1 MSNAAQPVWDHAHF
15 DPGRVALRDARGAWS
30 YRALRD
36 RARLVGGAL
45 LRAGVIAGDRVLFI
59 APSVPEFVA
68 VYYGIHAAGAI
79 AVTANTMSTTPELE
93 YIGGDAGVKLVI
105 GWTGV
110 EVAPRAAAAK
120 LGVPYWPL
128 RAGLAGLGTP
138 LPLIDPHPTDDN
150 DTAAILYTSGTTGR
164 PKGAE
169 LTHGNLIAGA
179 SIFVGVHGL
188 TPDDRLGTALPL
200 FHAYGQVCVMATAL
214 CAGSSLSL
222 LAQFDAESMVAMLR
236 RDELTFLAGV
246 PTMWNGML
254 HASGDSSPSDFAS
267 LRIAASGGAALPVEV
282 SRAFENRFGCRIL
295 EGYGLTE
302 STAAALFHGP
312 DRPRKPGSIG
322 VALPR
327 CEVQIRDERGAE
339 LSAGEV
345 GELYFRG
352 PVVMKGYWNR
362 PEETAEVLQDGWL
375 RTGDLGLKD
384 ADGDVRIVGRKK
396 DLVIRGGYN
405 VYPLEVEEV
414 LYQHP
419 DIVEAA
425 VIGIPDEHYGEEV
438 AAVVVLRDGAT
449 PDAPA
454 LRDWAKERLSA
465 YKVPHLIVYAQELPK
480 SATGKVLKRAIDR
493 NSIRAAA
500 EPMVAGVERPFGR

>member
-1 MSNAAQPVWDHAHF
+1 MSNAAHPVWDYAQSG
-15 DPGRVALRDARGAWS
+15 PERVALRDAGGSWS
-30 YRALRD
+30 YRTLRD
-36 RARLVGGAL
+36 GARVVGGAL
-45 LRAGVIAGDRVLFI
+45 LRAGVNAGDRVLFV

-68 VYYGIHAAGAI
+68 VHYGIHAAGAI

-93 YIGGDAGVKLVI
+93 YIGDDAGVKLVI
-105 GWTGV
+105 GWSGV
-110 EVAPRAAAAK
+110 EVAPQAAAAK

-128 RAGLAGLGTP
+128 RHGLAGIGAPVP
-138 LPLIDPHPTDDN
+138 LVEPHPTDDE
-150 DTAAILYTSGTTGR
+150 DTAAILYTSGTTGK
-164 PKGAE
+164 PKGVE

-179 SIFVGVHGL
+179 SIFVTVHGL
-188 TPDDRLGTALPL
+188 TPEDRLGTALPL

-214 CAGSSLSL
+214 RAGSSLSL
-222 LAQFDAESMVAMLR
+222 LPRFDAESMVAMLR

-254 HASGDSSPSDFAS
+254 HASGDSNQSDFAS

-282 SRAFENRFGCRIL
+282 SRAFEDRFGCRIL

-312 DRPRKPGSIG
+312 DRPRKPGSVG
-322 VALPR
+322 VALPG
-327 CEVQIRDERGAE
+327 CEVRIRDEQGTE

-352 PVVMKGYWNR
+352 PVVMRRYWNR
-362 PEETAEVLQDGWL
+362 PEATAEVLQDGWL
-375 RTGDLGLKD
+375 RTGDLGLVD

-419 DIVEAA
+419 DIMEVA
-425 VIGIPDEHYGEEV
+425 VIGIPDDHYGEEV
-438 AAVVVLRDGAT
+438 AAVVVLRGGAR
-449 PDAPA
+449 PDTPA

-465 YKVPHLIVYAQELPK
+465 YKVPHLIVYAPELPK
-480 SATGKVLKRAIDR
+480 GATGKVLKHAIDR
-493 NSIRAAA
+493 GSIRAAA
-500 EPMVAGVERPFGR
+500 EQTVASPE

>member
-1 MSNAAQPVWDHAHF
+1 MSNAAQPVWDYAES
-15 DPGRVALRDARGAWS
+15 DPERVALRDAGELWS
-30 YRALRD
+30 YRTLRD

-45 LRAGVIAGDRVLFI
+45 LRAGIRAGDRVLFV

-93 YIGGDAGVKLVI
+93 YVGADSGVRLVI
-105 GWTGV
+105 GWAGV
-110 EVAPRAAAAK
+110 EVAPRAAAVK

-128 RAGLAGLGTP
+128 RPGLTGFGASVRLVH
-138 LPLIDPHPTDDN
+138 PHPTADE

-214 CAGSSLSL
+214 YAGSSLSL
-222 LAQFDAESMVAMLR
+222 LAQFNAESLVAMLR
-236 RDELTFLAGV
+236 RDQLTFLAGV

-254 HASGDSSPSDFAS
+254 HASGDSHPADFAG
-267 LRIAASGGAALPVEV
+267 LRIAASGGAALPIEV
-282 SRAFENRFGCRIL
+282 SRAFESRFGCRIL

-312 DRPRKPGSIG
+312 DRPRKAGSVG

-327 CEVQIRDERGAE
+327 CEIQIRDDASAE
-339 LSAGEV
+339 LPAGEV

-362 PEETAEVLQDGWL
+362 PDATAEVLQDGWL

-384 ADGDVRIVGRKK
+384 SDGDVRIVGRKK

-425 VIGIPDEHYGEEV
+425 VVGIPDQHYGEEV
-438 AAVVVLRDGAT
+438 AAVVVLRGDAQ
-449 PDAPA
+449 PDTPA
-454 LRDWAKERLSA
+454 LREWAKERLSA
-465 YKVPHLIVYAQELPK
+465 YKVPHLIVYVPELPK
-480 SATGKVLKRAIDR
+480 GATGKVLKRAIDR
-493 NSIRAAA
+493 DSIRAAA
-500 EPMVAGVERPFGR
+500 AKRERGAA

>member
-1 MSNAAQPVWDHAHF
+1 MSNAAQPVWDYAES
-15 DPGRVALRDARGAWS
+15 DPERVALRGAGEPWS
-30 YRALRD
+30 YRSLRD
-36 RARLVGGAL
+36 RARVVGGAL
-45 LRAGVIAGDRVLFI
+45 LRAGVSAGDRVLFV

-93 YIGGDAGVKLVI
+93 YIGADAGVKLVI

-110 EVAPRAAAAK
+110 EAAPQAAAAN
-120 LGVPYWPL
+120 LGVAYWPL
-128 RAGLAGLGTP
+128 RGGLAGTGAP
-138 LPLIDPHPTDDN
+138 DPLIEPYPSADD

-179 SIFVGVHGL
+179 SIFVEVHGL

-254 HASGDSSPSDFAS
+254 HASGDSNPSDFTS

-282 SRAFENRFGCRIL
+282 SRAFEDRFGCRIL

-312 DRPRKPGSIG
+312 DRPRKAGSVG

-327 CEVQIRDERGAE
+327 CEVHIRDEHGVE
-339 LSAGEV
+339 LPPDDV

-362 PEETAEVLQDGWL
+362 PEETAEVLHDGWL

-384 ADGDVRIVGRKK
+384 VDGDVRIVGRQK

-438 AAVVVLRDGAT
+438 AAIVVLRGGVQ
-449 PDAPA
+449 PDTPA

-465 YKVPHLIVYAQELPK
+465 YKVPHVIVYVQELPK
-480 SATGKVLKRAIDR
+480 GATGKVLKRAIDR
-493 NSIRAAA
+493 DSIRAAA
-500 EPMVAGVERPFGR
+500 EPAVTTVEGAVSR

>member
-1 MSNAAQPVWDHAHF
+1 VSNAAQPVWDYAES
-15 DPGRVALRDARGAWS
+15 DPERIALRGAGEPWT
-30 YRALRD
+30 YHALCE
-36 RARLVGGAL
+36 RARAVGGAL
-45 LRAGVIAGDRVLFI
+45 LAAGIQPGDRILFV
-59 APSVPEFVA
+59 APSVLEFVA
-68 VYYGIHAAGAI
+68 VYYGIHAAGAV

-93 YIGGDAGVKLVI
+93 YVGGDAGVALVI
-105 GWTGV
+105 GWSAI
-110 EVAPRAAAAK
+110 EPAPAAAATK
-120 LGVPYWPL
+120 LGVPFWPL
-128 RAGLAGLGTP
+128 NEDMAGLETAAALTS
-138 LPLIDPHPTDDN
+138 PHTTADD
-150 DTAAILYTSGTTGR
+150 DTAAILYTSGTTGK

-179 SIFVGVHGL
+179 SIFVEVHGL
-188 TPDDRLGTALPL
+188 TPADRLGTALPL

-222 LAQFDAESMVAMLR
+222 LPQFDAESMVAMLR
-236 RDELTFLAGV
+236 RDQLTFLAGV

-254 HASGDSSPSDFAS
+254 HAGGESDTSDFAS

-282 SRAFENRFGCRIL
+282 SRAFEDRFGCRIL

-302 STAAALFHGP
+302 STAAALFHGAE
-312 DRPRKPGSIG
+312 RPRKPGSVG

-327 CEVQIRDERGAE
+327 CEMVVRDDDGGD
-339 LSAGEV
+339 LPAGEV

-352 PVVMKGYWNR
+352 PVVMKGYWHR
-362 PEETAEVLQDGWL
+362 PQATAEVLQDGWL
-375 RTGDLGLKD
+375 RTGDLGVKD
-384 ADGDVRIVGRKK
+384 ADGDIRIVGRKK

-425 VIGIPDEHYGEEV
+425 VIGIPDDHYGEDV
-438 AAVVVLRDGAT
+438 VAVVALRKGVE
-449 PDAPA
+449 PDTAA

-465 YKVPHLIVYAQELPK
+465 YKVPHLIVYVPELPK
-480 SATGKVLKRAIDR
+480 GSTGKILKRAIDR
-493 NSIRAAA
+493 DLIRTASQR
-500 EPMVAGVERPFGR
+500 AGQAVEKAISG

>member
-1 MSNAAQPVWDHAHF
+1 MSNAAQPVWAYAES
-15 DPGRVALRDARGAWS
+15 DPERVALRAAGEPWS

-36 RARLVGGAL
+36 RARLIGGAL
-45 LRAGVIAGDRVLFI
+45 LRAGVSAGDRVLFV

-68 VYYGIHAAGAI
+68 VYYGILATGAI
-79 AVTANTMSTTPELE
+79 AVTANTMSTAPELE
-93 YIGGDAGVKLVI
+93 YIGADAGVKLVI
-105 GWTGV
+105 AWTGV
-110 EVAPRAAAAK
+110 EGAPQAAATN
-120 LGVPYWPL
+120 LGLPFWQLRHGAAIGASIPL
-128 RAGLAGLGTP
+128 TE
-138 LPLIDPHPTDDN
+138 PHPAADD

-169 LTHGNLIAGA
+169 LTHANLVAGA

-254 HASGDSSPSDFAS
+254 HASGDTKPSDFAS

-282 SRAFENRFGCRIL
+282 SRAFEDRFGCRIL

-312 DRPRKPGSIG
+312 DRPRKAGSVG

-327 CEVQIRDERGAE
+327 CEVQIRDEHGAE
-339 LSAGEV
+339 LPAGEV

-352 PVVMKGYWNR
+352 PVVMKGYWKR
-362 PEETAEVLQDGWL
+362 PEATAEVLQDGWL
-375 RTGDLGLKD
+375 LTGDLGLKD

-438 AAVVVLRDGAT
+438 AAVVVLRGGAT
-449 PDAPA
+449 PDTPA
-454 LRDWAKERLSA
+454 LRDWAKQRLSA
-465 YKVPHLIVYAQELPK
+465 YKVPHLIVYVQALPK
-480 SATGKVLKRAIDR
+480 GATGKVLKRAIDR
-493 NSIRAAA
+493 DSIRAAA
-500 EPMVAGVERPFGR
+500 DPAVATAEGVGL

>member
-254 HASGDSSPSDFAS
+254 TPVGIRARLTSPVCASQHRVAQRYPLKSAAPS
-267 LRIAASGGAALPVEV
+267 RIASAAGFSRGTASQNQLPRR
-282 SRAFENRFGCRIL
+282 S
-295 EGYGLTE
+295 
-302 STAAALFHGP
+302 STAPTGRASQ
-312 DRPRKPGSIG
+312 DRSASRYPGARFRSAMN
-322 VALPR
+322 VAPSSR
-327 CEVQIRDERGAE
+327 
-339 LSAGEV
+339 
-345 GELYFRG
+345 
-352 PVVMKGYWNR
+352 PVRLANF
-362 PEETAEVLQDGWL
+362 TFA
-375 RTGDLGLKD
+375 
-384 ADGDVRIVGRKK
+384 VRS
-396 DLVIRGGYN
+396 L
-405 VYPLEVEEV
+405 
-414 LYQHP
+414 
-419 DIVEAA
+419 
-425 VIGIPDEHYGEEV
+425 
-438 AAVVVLRDGAT
+438 
-449 PDAPA
+449 
-454 LRDWAKERLSA
+454 
-465 YKVPHLIVYAQELPK
+465 
-480 SATGKVLKRAIDR
+480 
-493 NSIRAAA
+493 
-500 EPMVAGVERPFGR
+500 